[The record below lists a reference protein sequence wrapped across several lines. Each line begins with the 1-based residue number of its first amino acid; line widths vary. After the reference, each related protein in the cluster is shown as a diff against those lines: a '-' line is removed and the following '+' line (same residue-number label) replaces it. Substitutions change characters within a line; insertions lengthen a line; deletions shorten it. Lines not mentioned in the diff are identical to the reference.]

1 MQQTYYLYRFLDRN
15 DNVIY
20 IGRTNNIER
29 RILKE
34 HFTPNTHIV
43 PECYL
48 EVEKVEYA
56 EFEFE
61 SEEVAYE
68 AILINQLH
76 PKYNKQFKDNAK
88 FDVNLPDIEWK
99 KFNWEYPEQMDMMK
113 MLKEDVVSVSDS
125 TCDVL
130 NQLLSSDSKDGLCF
144 GISDVDKAAIL
155 TPSSMTMIAAPC
167 ETYKTSYALS
177 IAVTN
182 AIRNKKVLY
191 INLKDS
197 LESLTYRLIS
207 KESHVPLAAIQ
218 RKYLTEENWKAITVA
233 TSILNKLP
241 ISFYNSA
248 VKGCKIEDIGSI
260 IREEIPDLVIIDDL
274 NSIENFEASYDT
286 DKTLRAMKSLKG
298 IAIETQCPIIS
309 LYCLNSREINRQQEK
324 RPSLFNLE
332 YSSLLSYNDNIQ
344 FICTNNDMENGS
356 RNSEIIVV
364 KSSIFATGT
373 IEVHAENGNL
383 FEIEKLSN

>member
-1 MQQTYYLYRFLDRN
+1 MPQTYYLYRFLDKN

-48 EVEKVEYA
+48 EAEKVEYT
-56 EFEFE
+56 EFEYE

-68 AILINQLH
+68 AILINRLC

-88 FDVNLPDIEWK
+88 FNAELPNIEWK
-99 KFNWEYPEQMDMMK
+99 EFKWEYPGQMEMMK
-113 MLKEDVVSVSDS
+113 ILKKDVVSVSDS
-125 TCDVL
+125 ACCVL
-130 NQLLSSDSKDGLCF
+130 NQLMRPDSKDYLHF
-144 GISDVDKAAIL
+144 GMSAVDKVSIL
-155 TPSSMTMIAAPC
+155 TPGSMTMIAAPS

-177 IAVTN
+177 IAVAN
-182 AIRNKKVLY
+182 ARQNKKVLY

-197 LESLTYRLIS
+197 LETLTYRMIS
-207 KESHVPLAAIQ
+207 KESHVPLAALL
-218 RKYLTEENWKAITVA
+218 RKSLSEENWEAITIVSN
-233 TSILNKLP
+233 TLNGLP
-241 ISFYNSA
+241 LSFYNSV
-248 VKGCKIEDIGSI
+248 VKGSKNEDIGNV
-260 IREEIPDLVIIDDL
+260 IREEKPDLVIIDDL
-274 NSIENFEASYDT
+274 NSIEDFEVSYDA
-286 DKTLRAMKSLKG
+286 DKTLRAMKSLKD
-298 IAIETQCPIIS
+298 IAIKTQCPIIS

-324 RPSLFNLE
+324 RPSLSDLG

-344 FICTNNDMENGS
+344 FIYINNDIENS
-356 RNSEIIVV
+356 NRNSEIIVA
-364 KSSIFATGT
+364 KSGIFTTGT

-383 FEIEKLSN
+383 FEIEKLSD